1 MNWFNSGIIVN
12 IYYASI
18 SELVMSVLII
28 SALFFVVDQGFR
40 RTKERIYRV
49 WHAFLCLLLTVTI
62 LIIFYFTLYGREQ
75 VQATIILI
83 PFYSYYLWLNG
94 KYRYLA
100 RVPDERIAVL
110 SDWIRNDATG
120 VYEKEN
126 FSDWYSN
133 FGFG

>member
-1 MNWFNSGIIVN
+1 MMNWFNSGIIVN

-18 SELVMSVLII
+18 SELVLSVLII

-94 KYRYLA
+94 NIDIWRECLMN
-100 RVPDERIAVL
+100 VL
-110 SDWIRNDATG
+110 LFYPIG
-120 VYEKEN
+120 LEMMLLVCCI
-126 FSDWYSN
+126 
-133 FGFG
+133 